1 MEYGAID
8 LHKKESQIRIVTQE
22 GEVIDRRIATTRE
35 AFQTMFWG
43 RAPMRVLLEASTES
57 EWVAQH
63 LEAMGH
69 EVIVADPN
77 YAPMYGQRTRRMKT
91 DRRDVAALT
100 EACLRGTYRVVHR
113 RSAAQRAVQQQLQ
126 IRRALVQNRTSA
138 IAMVRAMTRAVGLR
152 IRTGGPETFLTR
164 LGALELS
171 PALTDTLAPLR
182 TTIATLNE
190 EVATIDEAVGAR
202 VATDP
207 VAKRLM
213 TFPSVG
219 AITASTYIAALDD
232 VHRFRR
238 AGEVTSYLGL
248 VPHEYSSGEH
258 QHRGHVVRSAQPEA
272 QSLLVQTA
280 WRVWLSRDP
289 GTAGLRGWAQRLA
302 QRRGKRV
309 AVVALA
315 RRIARILFAMW
326 RDERDFDRT
335 RLRTRAHPAP
345 TVGQSAESLAAEV

>member
-1 MEYGAID
+1 
-8 LHKKESQIRIVTQE
+8 
-22 GEVIDRRIATTRE
+22 
-35 AFQTMFWG
+35 
-43 RAPMRVLLEASTES
+43 
-57 EWVAQH
+57 
-63 LEAMGH
+63 
-69 EVIVADPN
+69 
-77 YAPMYGQRTRRMKT
+77 
-91 DRRDVAALT
+91 
-100 EACLRGTYRVVHR
+100 
-113 RSAAQRAVQQQLQ
+113 
-126 IRRALVQNRTSA
+126 
-138 IAMVRAMTRAVGLR
+138 MVRAMTRAVGLR

-202 VATDP
+202 VRTDP
-207 VAKRLM
+207 VARRLM

-258 QHRGHVVRSAQPEA
+258 QRRGHVVRSAQPEA

-280 WRVWLSRDP
+280 WRVWLARDP
-289 GTAGLRGWAQRLA
+289 RTAGLRLWVQRLA

-326 RDERDFDRT
+326 RDETDFASTRRRPGAQRATPVDR
-335 RLRTRAHPAP
+335 
-345 TVGQSAESLAAEV
+345 SAESVTVEV